1 MSPCCAWFL
10 SGLGPTHA
18 TTHDEG
24 FTQVGY
30 GPAAG
35 FVKLLN
41 RASWTQQRLHTELP
55 LLGLILLLLASH
67 GLTEANKQLMNQFS
81 NKRGSNNKHIKEK
94 AAANK
99 RQGESSSGSII
110 RGLASD
116 EGTVPA
122 RSRRPS
128 TLAWARVLL

>member
-1 MSPCCAWFL
+1 
-10 SGLGPTHA
+10 
-18 TTHDEG
+18 
-24 FTQVGY
+24 VGIDQIE
-30 GPAAG
+30 
-35 FVKLLN
+35 LN
-41 RASWTQQRLHTELP
+41 CGAVIPNLRRKWRL

-110 RGLASD
+110 QGLASD